1 MITVCVYCS
10 TEHVLKSLGKAQRKS
25 LETHNKNPQEHCLE
39 YKGLIFMTISVEYKI
54 STDRKSVV

>member
-10 TEHVLKSLGKAQRKS
+10 TEHVLKFLGKAARKS
-25 LETHNKNPQEHCLE
+25 LETHIENPQVHYLE

-54 STDRKSVV
+54 ATF